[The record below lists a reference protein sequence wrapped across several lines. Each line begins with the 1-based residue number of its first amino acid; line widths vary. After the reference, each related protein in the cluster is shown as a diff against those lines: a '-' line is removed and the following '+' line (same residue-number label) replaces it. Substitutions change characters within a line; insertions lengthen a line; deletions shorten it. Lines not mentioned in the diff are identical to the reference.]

1 MPHKN
6 FARLDTCKLPS
17 KKTKVN
23 SFEDLRLMIIKL
35 VNKGKRDEVLKLLKQ
50 FGADKLTDLR
60 DDPAA
65 LKMIGFKLREIK
77 RD

>member
-1 MPHKN
+1 M
-6 FARLDTCKLPS
+6 LLSLTGWVKLPS
-17 KKTKVN
+17 MKTKGN
-23 SFEDLRLMIIKL
+23 SFEDLRLIIIKL

-50 FGADKLTDLR
+50 FGADKLADLR
-60 DDPAA
+60 DDPTA

>member
-1 MPHKN
+1 MLLSLTGW
-6 FARLDTCKLPS
+6 AKLPS

-77 RD
+77 REC